1 MENSPVTGRKH
12 YNGGANYRY
21 DSPDSPSSPISPY
34 SPDSPGKPGF
44 TRHERP
50 VSYALPTLNKNSVL
64 ETAYYYT
71 RRRHRDYDF

>member
-50 VSYALPTLNKNSVL
+50 VS
-64 ETAYYYT
+64 
-71 RRRHRDYDF
+71 